1 MIYRFLPLMALVAF
15 VSAPIV
21 IGTAADS
28 PGKGVEKAAE
38 KEAGGKTQEDAGAT
52 AASGTSAKKKYSTE
66 CLVSEE
72 VIADLDAR
80 EAKLKERED
89 ALKEREQE
97 LVSQEAAVKEEL
109 FRLEGK
115 RAEIQGARQK
125 ELAQR
130 EEQVNKL
137 METFEG
143 MSPKAAAQVLG
154 GVEDNLAVLA
164 LGRLSS
170 VKAGK
175 ILANLK
181 PEKSAR
187 LSELMAYGKMSNR
200 KEGTR
205 GDTNERHSAGNE
217 E

>member
-1 MIYRFLPLMALVAF
+1 MMYRLLPVLALMAF

-21 IGTAADS
+21 IGSAADS
-28 PGKGVEKAAE
+28 KVEAP
-38 KEAGGKTQEDAGAT
+38 EAP
-52 AASGTSAKKKYSTE
+52 KKKYSSE

-80 EAKLKERED
+80 EAKLKEREE
-89 ALKEREQE
+89 ALQERESE
-97 LVSQEAAVKEEL
+97 LASQKTAVLEEL
-109 FRLEGK
+109 AKLEGRK
-115 RAEIQGARQK
+115 SEIQGARQK

-164 LGRLSS
+164 LGRLTSI
-170 VKAGK
+170 KAGK

-205 GDTNERHSAGNE
+205 GDTNERNSASNE

>member
-1 MIYRFLPLMALVAF
+1 MTYRILPVIALLAF

-28 PGKGVEKAAE
+28 SQSKTEKTDKDGGAKAE
-38 KEAGGKTQEDAGAT
+38 
-52 AASGTSAKKKYSTE
+52 SPSVPKKKYSSE

-80 EAKLKERED
+80 ETKLKEREEE
-89 ALKEREQE
+89 LKEREQE
-97 LVSQEAAVKEEL
+97 LASQEAAVKEEL
-109 FRLEGK
+109 AKLESK
-115 RAEIQGARQK
+115 KTEIQANRQK

-137 METFEG
+137 MDTFEG

-154 GVEDNLAVLA
+154 GVEDQLAVLA

-181 PEKSAR
+181 PAQSAR
-187 LSELMAYGKMSNR
+187 LSELMAFGKLSNR

-205 GDTNERHSAGNE
+205 GDTNEHQSAGNE

>member
-1 MIYRFLPLMALVAF
+1 MIYRLLPVLALMAF

-21 IGTAADS
+21 IGSAADS
-28 PGKGVEKAAE
+28 PAKKP
-38 KEAGGKTQEDAGAT
+38 EAPEAP
-52 AASGTSAKKKYSTE
+52 KKKYSTE

-80 EAKLKERED
+80 EAKLKEREE
-89 ALKEREQE
+89 ALQEREAE
-97 LVSQEAAVKEEL
+97 LTAQRAVIQEEL
-109 FRLEGK
+109 AKLEGK
-115 RAEIQGARQK
+115 KSEVQGARQK

-205 GDTNERHSAGNE
+205 GDTNERHSASNE

>member
-1 MIYRFLPLMALVAF
+1 VL
-15 VSAPIV
+15 
-21 IGTAADS
+21 
-28 PGKGVEKAAE
+28 
-38 KEAGGKTQEDAGAT
+38 
-52 AASGTSAKKKYSTE
+52 
-66 CLVSEE
+66 
-72 VIADLDAR
+72 
-80 EAKLKERED
+80 
-89 ALKEREQE
+89 
-97 LVSQEAAVKEEL
+97 EEL
-109 FRLEGK
+109 AKLEGK
-115 RAEIQGARQK
+115 KSEIQGARQK

-164 LGRLSS
+164 LGRLTSI
-170 VKAGK
+170 KAGK

-205 GDTNERHSAGNE
+205 GDTNERNSASNE

>member
-1 MIYRFLPLMALVAF
+1 MIYRLLPLMALLAF

-21 IGTAADS
+21 IGTAADAPDKKAEAKADAKS
-28 PGKGVEKAAE
+28 ESGEKP
-38 KEAGGKTQEDAGAT
+38 AG
-52 AASGTSAKKKYSTE
+52 AKKKYSTE

-97 LVSQEAAVKEEL
+97 IASQEAAVKEEL
-109 FRLEGK
+109 AKLEGK
-115 RAEIQGARQK
+115 KAEIQGARQK

-130 EEQVNKL
+130 EEQLNKL